1 MARLREPHRS
11 VFGDV
16 EMIFQT
22 HTELAVDADHRLVRE
37 THAGCQ
43 RRTVFLHEVCP
54 LVHIKSDTVA
64 RSVR

>member
-43 RRTVFLHEVCP
+43 RRTCP